1 MRLLIAGAL
10 AAALTFT
17 ACGDDDDNG
26 NATPTRA
33 SQNTPS
39 GQTTRPATQPTFAP
53 TSSLPSAAESDGN
66 APGIPE
72 LTGDIVTTDSGL
84 RYIDEVVG
92 TGDEAKE
99 GSTASVHYTGWL
111 TDGSKFDSSRDR
123 GEPFAFTIGAQRVI
137 AGWEEGVAGMKVGG
151 KRRLI
156 IPFELAYGASGRP
169 PVIPPAAALIFDV
182 ELLGVQ

>member
-10 AAALTFT
+10 AAALIFT

-26 NATPTRA
+26 GATPTRA
-33 SQNTPS
+33 SQSTPA
-39 GQTTRPATQPTFAP
+39 GQATQPATQPTAAA
-53 TSSLPSAAESDGN
+53 TSALPSAAESDGN
-66 APGIPE
+66 APGIPA
-72 LTGDIVTTDSGL
+72 LTGDITTTDSGL
-84 RYIDEVVG
+84 RYIDEVAG

-99 GSTASVHYTGWL
+99 GSTATVHYTGWL
-111 TDGSKFDSSRDR
+111 TDGSKFHSSRDR
-123 GEPFAFTIGAQRVI
+123 GEPFAFTIGARRVI

-169 PVIPPAAALIFDV
+169 PAIPPAAALIFDV